1 MSTSEM
7 LASVLKFENCF
18 GTFLNSTTNKEIKI
32 LLLSNY
38 QLRQNKSNKKQT
50 DKSITYFLSN

>member
-1 MSTSEM
+1 M

-18 GTFLNSTTNKEIKI
+18 GTFLNSTTNEETKI
-32 LLLSNY
+32 LLLNNY
-38 QLRQNKSNKKQT
+38 QLPQKKNNKKQT